1 LQKQIADL
9 RNLAAMTVDDEKIA
23 LRPQADELQNQLDAA
38 RYDVVR
44 RGIPVGQ
51 LQGEKAENTVV
62 LQRTSTA
69 LTAAHGQIRTIQQ
82 AAEAD
87 AALGMAGRLGD
98 NETANK
104 PLQRLCTQ
112 LEDRLYRVA
121 SLPGG
126 SSIPKLVEMA
136 PKDNIEWVNTESLVV
151 VIDSSFDSS
160 FDYIP
165 LLTGGKPAAPRQQQQ
180 PTLDLDFVIPIPMAP
195 VELLGNQL
203 NTPLEDYKKDC
214 AQRQGTASD
223 IEQMIQTHTNISQND
238 KSLTVRIKEFEADI
252 AALTNTTTLVDCSQC
267 ATELR
272 PLNEQAVTAVP
283 DIGFRGRLPPTFGAA
298 EYIDE
303 SARYI
308 QELLNQITQVSTRKS
323 TTTKGVP
330 AIQSTSR
337 GTQRAS

>member
-1 LQKQIADL
+1 
-9 RNLAAMTVDDEKIA
+9 
-23 LRPQADELQNQLDAA
+23 
-38 RYDVVR
+38 
-44 RGIPVGQ
+44 
-51 LQGEKAENTVV
+51 VV
-62 LQRTSTA
+62 LQRTNTA

-82 AAEAD
+82 AAEVD
-87 AALGMAGRLGD
+87 TALGVAGRLGD

-104 PLQRLCTQ
+104 ALQRLCTQ

-121 SLPGG
+121 SLPDG

-151 VIDSSFDSS
+151 VIDPS

-165 LLTGGKPAAPRQQQQ
+165 LLAGGKPAAPRQQQE

-203 NTPLEDYKKDC
+203 NTRLEDYKKDC
-214 AQRQGTASD
+214 GQRQGTASD
-223 IEQMIQTHTNISQND
+223 IEQMIQTHRNISQNY
-238 KSLTVRIKEFEADI
+238 KNLTVRIKELEADI
-252 AALTNTTTLVDCSQC
+252 AALTNTTTLVDCLQC

-330 AIQSTSR
+330 AKQSTSR